1 MVKFYTI
8 YIHTIYIIYIY
19 IIFIYMGTLKRPHC
33 DLTGM
38 MVHPQKAGPLGF
50 PLAQLVYN

>member
-1 MVKFYTI
+1 
-8 YIHTIYIIYIY
+8 
-19 IIFIYMGTLKRPHC
+19 MGTLKRPHC